1 MRRKRTETEV
11 VVKEK
16 KRRGKGC
23 LGFLLIMG
31 IAVVIVG
38 AAVSG
43 SGDDEPSGTTDRC
56 APVDASLV
64 TAIEEGLRGNTLAR
78 AEAVKSD
85 DFESAWFI
93 AGIVEEAG
101 SEPALWVINDISQ
114 GGAGVMYSVNDV
126 ARDVSDWGD
135 GTRTDAAFSPSDD
148 GASEA
153 LSCVSG
159 D

>member
-1 MRRKRTETEV
+1 MRKKRTETEI

-31 IAVVIVG
+31 IAVVIVS

-43 SGDDEPSGTTDRC
+43 SGDDESTGNADRC
-56 APVDASLV
+56 EPVDASL
-64 TAIEEGLRGNTLAR
+64 TAAIEEGLNGSTLAR

-93 AGIVEEAG
+93 AGVMEGSE
-101 SEPALWVINDISQ
+101 SEPALWVTNDISQ
-114 GGAGVMYSVNDV
+114 GGAGVLYSVNDV

-135 GTRTDAAFSPSDD
+135 GTRTDAAFSPTDD

-153 LSCVSG
+153 IGCVSG
-159 D
+159 N